1 MEMTGLHLDQQQ
13 LVQGRCSRSATSV
26 SPQSKP
32 ILSLDG
38 FLIGHIVTKSNGKV
52 TIVNGKGDQFILPDC
67 RIIIS
72 SDKSLMNSFVVDIE
86 YHELSKYRTIE
97 YQPGNKGGP

>member
-1 MEMTGLHLDQQQ
+1 MTELHPDQQ
-13 LVQGRCSRSATSV
+13 LVQGRYPRSPTSV

-32 ILSLDG
+32 VLSLDG
-38 FLIGHIVTKSNGKV
+38 FLIGHIVTKLNGKV
-52 TIVNGKGDQFILPDC
+52 TIANIKGDQFILPDC

-97 YQPGNKGGP
+97 YLPGNNGRT

>member
-1 MEMTGLHLDQQQ
+1 MEMTGLHPDQQQ
-13 LVQGRCSRSATSV
+13 LVQGRYSRSTTSEP
-26 SPQSKP
+26 PQIKP
-32 ILSLDG
+32 VLSLDG
-38 FLIGHIVTKSNGKV
+38 FLIGHIVTKLNDKV

-67 RIIIS
+67 RIIFS

-97 YQPGNKGGP
+97 YQPGNNGST

>member
-1 MEMTGLHLDQQQ
+1 MEMTGLHPDQQQ
-13 LVQGRCSRSATSV
+13 LVQGCYPRSPTSET
-26 SPQSKP
+26 PQSKP

-72 SDKSLMNSFVVDIE
+72 SDRSLLNSFVVDIE

-97 YQPGNKGGP
+97 YLPGSNGST

>member
-1 MEMTGLHLDQQQ
+1 MEMTGLHPDQQQ
-13 LVQGRCSRSATSV
+13 LVQGRYSRSATSV

-38 FLIGHIVTKSNGKV
+38 HIVTKLNGKV

-67 RIIIS
+67 RIIFS

-86 YHELSKYRTIE
+86 YHALSKYRTIE
-97 YQPGNKGGP
+97 YQPGNKGGT